1 MKFNKIIAAI
11 ALPLMALFTSCE
23 QDLEVAS
30 KVSTDKSVYAVE
42 ANGGEVTVKLLAPQ
56 DWTATV
62 SPASSLDEVEGITVE
77 PASGSGSSQIV
88 EVIVKVPENKGY
100 NRKANVSF
108 VGETISG
115 AITIAQVGEKGE
127 RLLECSIAEFLKKPV
142 DASVYYVLTGVVANS
157 VNPDTYSNFDLV
169 DPKTGDKV
177 LIYGLA
183 KKEDVS
189 NQKIGLLKEL
199 GIEEGDQI
207 TIASTRGAY
216 NGTPQGMKS
225 YYISHKKSE
234 APMIKLGMSEVTA
247 AKGSDFD
254 LAVSSNMVTWTL
266 SSDVSWL
273 TFDPATGDKS
283 TTVKVSVAEDGEGT
297 EGVITLA
304 AEGLESVSCKV
315 TRTDIKDVTIAEFL
329 EAPVGDKPYR
339 IVAKI
344 ESIVNDQFGNLYAED
359 ATGRVYVYGL
369 TATKQAKND
378 KSFPTLGLRAGDIIT
393 IVGTRGQYADAKVED
408 QKEQVSGAYLEA
420 SCKSTDVTIT
430 EFLAKEVASKYLES
444 PYYRL
449 TGVIKEIVKEE
460 YGNFYFKEESSET
473 FVYVYGL
480 TKAPV
485 AKNDKSFASLGLKV
499 GDKVTLVGQRGQYP
513 TAKVEEQKEQVSNA
527 YFISSAA
534 GGDVPAPEK
543 NLTVENAAVE
553 VEATATSATFTVKS
567 NVDWKVTKAEGDWI
581 TKFTESGSND
591 GTITVEFAANEGAL
605 RTAKFEVAGADKK
618 VEIALTQK
626 AAGEAPA
633 VECKNLAELNAA
645 ILAAGEEGLDFVLN
659 LSKPVVLTR
668 ICTDN
673 KTSYFQDETAGVMF
687 YGYVL
692 EGAFLG
698 LTIEGVVKGTGVVY
712 NGLPEVVAFYDISG
726 AKVGATATIPCTE
739 LTIAQLNADF
749 NKYLNMQVKLTG
761 VEVSEA
767 FSNSDK
773 NGKVKQ
779 GADELAIY
787 VKTTDA
793 FEAAQGS
800 KADLVVFP
808 AVFNANKQAYVWA
821 ADDYKPSV
829 VGGQITLASKF
840 TVNVGETVSLGATTN
855 STATIKYASADE
867 TIATVSADGVVTGV
881 KEGEVEITASI
892 DAVEGF
898 TAAEAKT
905 TIVVKPAGT
914 EAPVLTYTLQATT
927 STHTSYAQSG
937 EVEVNGLTWM
947 VNGNTTLKSN
957 EKPIWRLGGK
967 NIENTDRFIY
977 GKSPISGKVSK
988 IEITHV
994 GAGKKVTVN
1003 SVTVFVYDTA
1013 KDAADATNEVS
1024 SVTGTFV
1031 ANGVTT
1037 FEAPEGQDWTGKYYR
1052 IVYNLSVSGSKNQG
1066 VDFLKAD
1073 FWK

>member
-23 QDLEVAS
+23 QELEVAS
-30 KVSTDKSVYAVE
+30 KVSTDKSVYEVE
-42 ANGGEVTVKLLAPQ
+42 ANGGDVTVKLLAPQ

-77 PASGSGSSQIV
+77 PASGNGSSQIV
-88 EVIVKVPENKGY
+88 EVTVKVPENKGY

-157 VNPDTYSNFDLV
+157 VNPDTYSNFDLT

-266 SSDVSWL
+266 SSNVSWL

-460 YGNFYFKEESSET
+460 YGNFYFKEEASET

-527 YFISSAA
+527 YFISSEA

-618 VEIALTQK
+618 VEITLTQK
-626 AAGEAPA
+626 AVEETPA

-645 ILAAGEEGLDFVLN
+645 ILAAGEKGLDFVLN
-659 LSKPVVLTR
+659 LSKPAVLTR

-712 NGLPEVVAFYDISG
+712 NGLPEVTSFYDITG
-726 AKVGATATIPCTE
+726 ARIGATATIPCTE

-761 VEVSEA
+761 VEVSDA

-787 VKTTDA
+787 VKTTEA
-793 FEAAQGS
+793 FTAAQGS

-821 ADDYKPSV
+821 ANDYKPSV

-855 STATIKYASADE
+855 STATIKYSSADE

-905 TIVVKPAGT
+905 TIVVKPAGSS
-914 EAPVLTYTLQATT
+914 ESKVYTLTFPDDNSANNEVGAYNETWEAQKDGFAWTISAFNNNKWGWKYIRCGSKKFESTPSIATKT
-927 STHTSYAQSG
+927 VMPEAISTIAITFDDTKNFSTDNIKAAYVLVSTNADYSEAAKYPVTIAKG
-937 EVEVNGLTWM
+937 EVEVKITTPAKGCYYKLVIEMGKCNNNG
-947 VNGNTTLKSN
+947 
-957 EKPIWRLGGK
+957 EIQ
-967 NIENTDRFIY
+967 
-977 GKSPISGKVSK
+977 ISKL
-988 IEITHV
+988 
-994 GAGKKVTVN
+994 
-1003 SVTVFVYDTA
+1003 VYS
-1013 KDAADATNEVS
+1013 E
-1024 SVTGTFV
+1024 
-1031 ANGVTT
+1031 
-1037 FEAPEGQDWTGKYYR
+1037 
-1052 IVYNLSVSGSKNQG
+1052 
-1066 VDFLKAD
+1066 
-1073 FWK
+1073 

>member
-23 QDLEVAS
+23 QELEVAS

-42 ANGGEVTVKLLAPQ
+42 ANGGDVTVKLLAPQ

-115 AITIAQVGEKGE
+115 AITISQVGEKGE

-189 NQKIGLLKEL
+189 NQRIGLLKEL

-225 YYISHKKSE
+225 YYIHHKKSE

-266 SSDVSWL
+266 SSDVSWI

-315 TRTDIKDVTIAEFL
+315 TRTTDIKDVTIAEFL

-369 TATKQAKND
+369 TAAKQAKND

-430 EFLAKEVASKYLES
+430 EFLTKEVASKYLES

-460 YGNFYFKEESSET
+460 YGNFYFKEEASET

-499 GDKVTLVGQRGQYP
+499 GDKVTLVGQRGQFP
-513 TAKVEEQKEQVSNA
+513 NAKVEEQKEQVSNA

-567 NVDWKVTKAEGDWI
+567 NVEWTVTKAEGDWI

-618 VEIALTQK
+618 VEITLTQK
-626 AAGEAPA
+626 AVAEAPA

-692 EGAFLG
+692 EDAFLG

-712 NGLPEVVAFYDISG
+712 NGLPEVVAFYDVSG
-726 AKVGATATIPCTE
+726 ARYGATATIPCTE

-761 VEVSEA
+761 IEVSEA

-787 VKTTDA
+787 VKTTEA
-793 FEAAQGS
+793 FTAAQGS

-821 ADDYKPSV
+821 ANDYKPSV

-855 STATIKYASADE
+855 STATIKYLSADE

-892 DAVEGF
+892 DAVDGF

-905 TIVVKPAGT
+905 TIVVKPAGSS
-914 EAPVLTYTLQATT
+914 ESKVYTLTFPDDNSANNKVGSYTDTWEAQKDGFAWTITAFNNNKWGWKYIKCGSKKFESTPSIATKT
-927 STHTSYAQSG
+927 VMPEAISTIAITFDDTKNFSTDNIKAAYVLVSTNADYSEAAKYPVTIAKG
-937 EVEVNGLTWM
+937 EVEVKITTPAKGCYYKLVIEMGKCANNG
-947 VNGNTTLKSN
+947 
-957 EKPIWRLGGK
+957 EIQ
-967 NIENTDRFIY
+967 
-977 GKSPISGKVSK
+977 ISKL
-988 IEITHV
+988 
-994 GAGKKVTVN
+994 
-1003 SVTVFVYDTA
+1003 VYS
-1013 KDAADATNEVS
+1013 E
-1024 SVTGTFV
+1024 
-1031 ANGVTT
+1031 
-1037 FEAPEGQDWTGKYYR
+1037 
-1052 IVYNLSVSGSKNQG
+1052 
-1066 VDFLKAD
+1066 
-1073 FWK
+1073 

>member
-77 PASGSGSSQIV
+77 PASGNGSSQIV
-88 EVIVKVPENKGY
+88 EVTVKVPENKGY

-266 SSDVSWL
+266 SSNVSWL
-273 TFDPATGDKS
+273 TFVPATGDKS

-304 AEGLESVSCKV
+304 AEGLESVNCKV

-460 YGNFYFKEESSET
+460 YGNFYFKEEASET

-499 GDKVTLVGQRGQYP
+499 GDKVTLVGQRGQFP
-513 TAKVEEQKEQVSNA
+513 NAKVEEQKEQVSNA

-567 NVDWKVTKAEGDWI
+567 NVQWTVTKAEGDWI

-618 VEIALTQK
+618 VEITLTQK

-659 LSKPVVLTR
+659 LSKPAVLTR
-668 ICTDN
+668 ICADN

-687 YGYVL
+687 YGYVM

-726 AKVGATATIPCTE
+726 ARVGATATIPCTE

-779 GADELAIY
+779 GAEELAIY
-787 VKTTDA
+787 VKTTEA
-793 FEAAQGS
+793 FEAVQGS

-905 TIVVKPAGT
+905 TIVVKPAGSS
-914 EAPVLTYTLQATT
+914 ESKVYTLTFPDDNSENNKVGSYTDTWEAQKDGFAWTITAFNNNKWGWKYIRCGSKKGESTPSIATKT
-927 STHTSYAQSG
+927 VMPEAISTITITVDDTRNFSTANIKEAYVLVSPNADYSEAAKYPVTIAKG
-937 EVEVNGLTWM
+937 EVEVKITTPAKGCYYKLVIEMGKCNNNG
-947 VNGNTTLKSN
+947 
-957 EKPIWRLGGK
+957 EIQ
-967 NIENTDRFIY
+967 
-977 GKSPISGKVSK
+977 ISKL
-988 IEITHV
+988 
-994 GAGKKVTVN
+994 
-1003 SVTVFVYDTA
+1003 VYS
-1013 KDAADATNEVS
+1013 E
-1024 SVTGTFV
+1024 
-1031 ANGVTT
+1031 
-1037 FEAPEGQDWTGKYYR
+1037 
-1052 IVYNLSVSGSKNQG
+1052 
-1066 VDFLKAD
+1066 
-1073 FWK
+1073 

>member
-23 QDLEVAS
+23 QELEVAS

-42 ANGGEVTVKLLAPQ
+42 ANGGDVTVKLLAPQ

-88 EVIVKVPENKGY
+88 EVTVKVPENKGY

-115 AITIAQVGEKGE
+115 AITISQVGEKGE

-266 SSDVSWL
+266 SSNVSWL

-283 TTVKVSVAEDGEGT
+283 TTVKVNVAEDGEGT

-329 EAPVGDKPYR
+329 EAPVEDKPYR

-534 GGDVPAPEK
+534 GGDVPSPEK

-618 VEIALTQK
+618 VEITLTQK
-626 AAGEAPA
+626 VAAEAPV
-633 VECKNLAELNAA
+633 VEYKSLAELNAA
-645 ILAAGEEGLDFVLN
+645 ILAAGEEGLDFTLN
-659 LSKPVVLTR
+659 LSKPAVLTR
-668 ICTDN
+668 ICADN

-698 LTIEGVVKGTGVVY
+698 LTVEGVIKGTGVVY
-712 NGLPEVVAFYDISG
+712 NGLPEVTSFYDVTG
-726 AKVGATATIPCTE
+726 ARFGATATIPCTE

-787 VKTTDA
+787 VKTTEA

-905 TIVVKPAGT
+905 TIVVKPAGSS
-914 EAPVLTYTLQATT
+914 ESKVYTLTFPDDNSANNAAGGYNLEWEAQKDGFAWTISAFNNNKWGNEWKYIRGGSKKFESAPSIATKT
-927 STHTSYAQSG
+927 VMPEAISTIAITFDDCKYYNTDNIKAAYVLVSTNADYSEAAKYPVTIAKG
-937 EVEVNGLTWM
+937 EVEVKITTPAKGCYYKLVIEMGKCNNNG
-947 VNGNTTLKSN
+947 
-957 EKPIWRLGGK
+957 EIQ
-967 NIENTDRFIY
+967 
-977 GKSPISGKVSK
+977 ISKL
-988 IEITHV
+988 
-994 GAGKKVTVN
+994 
-1003 SVTVFVYDTA
+1003 VYS
-1013 KDAADATNEVS
+1013 E
-1024 SVTGTFV
+1024 
-1031 ANGVTT
+1031 
-1037 FEAPEGQDWTGKYYR
+1037 
-1052 IVYNLSVSGSKNQG
+1052 
-1066 VDFLKAD
+1066 
-1073 FWK
+1073 

>member
-88 EVIVKVPENKGY
+88 EVTVKVPENKGY

-115 AITIAQVGEKGE
+115 AITISQVGEKGE

-199 GIEEGDQI
+199 GIEEGDEI

-273 TFDPATGDKS
+273 TFAPATGDKS

-460 YGNFYFKEESSET
+460 YGNFYFKEEASET

-499 GDKVTLVGQRGQYP
+499 GDKVTLVGQRGQFP
-513 TAKVEEQKEQVSNA
+513 NAKVEEQKEQVSNA

-567 NVDWKVTKAEGDWI
+567 NVEWTVTKAEGDWI

-618 VEIALTQK
+618 VEITLTQK
-626 AAGEAPA
+626 AVAEAPA

-692 EGAFLG
+692 EDAFLG

-712 NGLPEVVAFYDISG
+712 NGLPEVVAFYDVSG
-726 AKVGATATIPCTE
+726 ARYGATATIPCTE

-761 VEVSEA
+761 IEVSEA

-787 VKTTDA
+787 VKTTEA
-793 FEAAQGS
+793 FTAAQGS

-821 ADDYKPSV
+821 ANDYKPSV

-855 STATIKYASADE
+855 STATIKYLSADE

-892 DAVEGF
+892 DAVDGF

-914 EAPVLTYTLQATT
+914 EAPALTYTLQATT
-927 STHTSYAQSG
+927 STHTAYAQSG

-957 EKPIWRLGGK
+957 EKPIWRIGGK

-994 GAGKKVTVN
+994 GAGSNVTVN

-1024 SVTGTFV
+1024 SVAGSFV

-1037 FEAPEGQDWTGKYYR
+1037 FDAPEGQDWTGKYYR
-1052 IVYNLSVSGSKNQG
+1052 IVYNLSVSGKKNQG

>member
-460 YGNFYFKEESSET
+460 YGNFYFKEEASET

-499 GDKVTLVGQRGQYP
+499 GDKVTLVGQRGQFP
-513 TAKVEEQKEQVSNA
+513 NAKVEEQKEQVSNA

-618 VEIALTQK
+618 VEITLTQK

-787 VKTTDA
+787 VKTTEA

-855 STATIKYASADE
+855 STATIKYSSADE
-867 TIATVSADGVVTGV
+867 TIATVSAEGVVTGV
-881 KEGEVEITASI
+881 KEGQVEITASI

-905 TIVVKPAGT
+905 TIVVKPAGSS
-914 EAPVLTYTLQATT
+914 ESKVYTLTFPDDNSANNAAGGYNLEWEAQKDGFAWTISAFNNNKWGNEWKYIRGGSKKFESTPSIATKTVMPEAISTITITVDDCKYYST
-927 STHTSYAQSG
+927 SNIKAAYVLVSTNADYSEAAKYPVTIAKG
-937 EVEVNGLTWM
+937 EVEVKITTPAKGCYYKFVIEMGKCNNNG
-947 VNGNTTLKSN
+947 
-957 EKPIWRLGGK
+957 EIQ
-967 NIENTDRFIY
+967 
-977 GKSPISGKVSK
+977 ISKL
-988 IEITHV
+988 
-994 GAGKKVTVN
+994 
-1003 SVTVFVYDTA
+1003 VYS
-1013 KDAADATNEVS
+1013 E
-1024 SVTGTFV
+1024 
-1031 ANGVTT
+1031 
-1037 FEAPEGQDWTGKYYR
+1037 
-1052 IVYNLSVSGSKNQG
+1052 
-1066 VDFLKAD
+1066 
-1073 FWK
+1073 

>member
-23 QDLEVAS
+23 QELEVAS

-42 ANGGEVTVKLLAPQ
+42 ANGGDVTVKLLAPQ

-115 AITIAQVGEKGE
+115 AITISQVGEKGE

-460 YGNFYFKEESSET
+460 YGNFYFKEEASET

-567 NVDWKVTKAEGDWI
+567 NVEWTVTKAEGDWI

-618 VEIALTQK
+618 VEITLTQK

-659 LSKPVVLTR
+659 LSKPAVLTR
-668 ICTDN
+668 ICADN

-687 YGYVL
+687 YGYVM

-726 AKVGATATIPCTE
+726 ARVGATATIPCTE

-779 GADELAIY
+779 GTDELALY

-793 FEAAQGS
+793 FEAVQGS

-855 STATIKYASADE
+855 STATIKYSSADE
-867 TIATVSADGVVTGV
+867 AIATVSADGVVTGI

-914 EAPVLTYTLQATT
+914 EAPALTYTLQATT
-927 STHTSYAQSG
+927 STHTAYAQSG

-957 EKPIWRLGGK
+957 EKPIWRIGGK
-967 NIENTDRFIY
+967 KIENTDRFIY

-994 GAGKKVTVN
+994 GAGKDVTVN
-1003 SVTVFVYDTA
+1003 SITVFVYDTA

-1024 SVTGTFV
+1024 SVAGSFV

>member
-88 EVIVKVPENKGY
+88 EVTVKVPENKGY

-266 SSDVSWL
+266 SSNVSWL

-460 YGNFYFKEESSET
+460 YGNFYFKEEASET

-618 VEIALTQK
+618 VEITLTQK

-659 LSKPVVLTR
+659 LSKPAVLTR

-687 YGYVL
+687 YGYVM

-726 AKVGATATIPCTE
+726 ARVGATATIPCTE

-787 VKTTDA
+787 VKTTEA

-840 TVNVGETVSLGATTN
+840 TVNVGETVKLGATTN

-905 TIVVKPAGT
+905 TIVVKPAGSS
-914 EAPVLTYTLQATT
+914 ESKVYTLTFPDDNSANNAAGGYNLEWEAQKDGFAWTISAFNNNKWGNEWKYIRGGSKKFESAPSIATKT
-927 STHTSYAQSG
+927 VMPEAISTIAITFDDCKYYNTDNIKAAYVLVSTNADYSEAAKYPVTIAKG
-937 EVEVNGLTWM
+937 EVEVKITTPAKGCYYKLVIEMGKCNNNG
-947 VNGNTTLKSN
+947 
-957 EKPIWRLGGK
+957 EIQ
-967 NIENTDRFIY
+967 
-977 GKSPISGKVSK
+977 ISKL
-988 IEITHV
+988 
-994 GAGKKVTVN
+994 
-1003 SVTVFVYDTA
+1003 VYS
-1013 KDAADATNEVS
+1013 E
-1024 SVTGTFV
+1024 
-1031 ANGVTT
+1031 
-1037 FEAPEGQDWTGKYYR
+1037 
-1052 IVYNLSVSGSKNQG
+1052 
-1066 VDFLKAD
+1066 
-1073 FWK
+1073 

>member
-77 PASGSGSSQIV
+77 PASGNGSSQIV
-88 EVIVKVPENKGY
+88 EVTVKVPENKGY

-266 SSDVSWL
+266 SSNVSWL
-273 TFDPATGDKS
+273 TFAPATGDKS

-304 AEGLESVSCKV
+304 AEGLESVNCKV

-460 YGNFYFKEESSET
+460 YGNFYFKEEASET

-567 NVDWKVTKAEGDWI
+567 NVEWTVTKAEGDWV

-618 VEIALTQK
+618 VEITLTQK

-633 VECKNLAELNAA
+633 VEYKNLAELNAA
-645 ILAAGEEGLDFVLN
+645 ILAAGEAGIDFTLN
-659 LSKPVVLTR
+659 LSKPAVLTR

-673 KTSYFQDETAGVMF
+673 KTYYFQDETAGVML

-698 LTIEGVVKGTGVVY
+698 QTVEGVFKGTGVVY
-712 NGLPEVVAFYDISG
+712 NGLPEVTSFYDFAD
-726 AKVGATATIPCTE
+726 AKFGATKTIPCTE

-749 NKYLNMQVKLTG
+749 NKYLNMQVKLTD
-761 VEVSEA
+761 VEVSDA

-779 GADELAIY
+779 GADELVIY
-787 VKTTDA
+787 VKTTEA
-793 FEAAQGS
+793 FEAVQGS

-808 AVFNANKQAYVWA
+808 AVFNTNKQAYVWA

-840 TVNVGETVSLGATTN
+840 TVNVGETVKLGATAN
-855 STATIKYASADE
+855 STATIKYSSADE
-867 TIATVSADGVVTGV
+867 AIATVSADGVVTGV

-905 TIVVKPAGT
+905 TIVVKPAGSS
-914 EAPVLTYTLQATT
+914 ESKVYTLTFPDDNSAKNAVGAYNETWEAQKDGFAWTISAFNNNKWANEWKYIRCGSKKGESNPSIATKT
-927 STHTSYAQSG
+927 VMPEAISTITITVDGTKNYSTDNIKAAYVLVSTNADYSEAAKYPVTIAKG
-937 EVEVNGLTWM
+937 EVEVKITTPAKGCYYKLVIEMGKCKNNG
-947 VNGNTTLKSN
+947 
-957 EKPIWRLGGK
+957 EIQ
-967 NIENTDRFIY
+967 
-977 GKSPISGKVSK
+977 ISKL
-988 IEITHV
+988 
-994 GAGKKVTVN
+994 
-1003 SVTVFVYDTA
+1003 VYS
-1013 KDAADATNEVS
+1013 E
-1024 SVTGTFV
+1024 
-1031 ANGVTT
+1031 
-1037 FEAPEGQDWTGKYYR
+1037 
-1052 IVYNLSVSGSKNQG
+1052 
-1066 VDFLKAD
+1066 
-1073 FWK
+1073 

>member
-23 QDLEVAS
+23 QELEVAS

-42 ANGGEVTVKLLAPQ
+42 ANGGDVTVKLLAPQ

-115 AITIAQVGEKGE
+115 AITISQVGEKGE

-189 NQKIGLLKEL
+189 NQRIGLLKEL

-430 EFLAKEVASKYLES
+430 EFLTKEVASKYLES

-460 YGNFYFKEESSET
+460 YGNFYFKEEASET

-499 GDKVTLVGQRGQYP
+499 GDKVTLVGQRGQFP
-513 TAKVEEQKEQVSNA
+513 NAKVEEQKEQVSNA

-543 NLTVENAAVE
+543 NLTVENASVE
-553 VEATATSATFTVKS
+553 VEATATTATFTVKS

-618 VEIALTQK
+618 VEITLTQK

-659 LSKPVVLTR
+659 LSKPAVLTR
-668 ICTDN
+668 ICADN

-692 EGAFLG
+692 EDAFLG
-698 LTIEGVVKGTGVVY
+698 FTIEGVVKGTGVVY

-787 VKTTDA
+787 VKTTEA
-793 FEAAQGS
+793 FTAAQGS

-855 STATIKYASADE
+855 STATIKYSSADE

-892 DAVEGF
+892 DAIEGF

-914 EAPVLTYTLQATT
+914 EAPALTYTLQATT
-927 STHTSYAQSG
+927 STHTAYAQSG

-994 GAGKKVTVN
+994 GAGSKVTVN

-1024 SVTGTFV
+1024 SATGSFV

-1052 IVYNLSVSGSKNQG
+1052 IVYNLSVSGSRNQG

>member
-62 SPASSLDEVEGITVE
+62 SPASSLDEVEGIIVE

-88 EVIVKVPENKGY
+88 EVTVKVPENKGY

-108 VGETISG
+108 IGETISG
-115 AITIAQVGEKGE
+115 AITISQVGEKGE
-127 RLLECSIAEFLKKPV
+127 RLLECSIAEFLEKPV

-199 GIEEGDQI
+199 GIEEGDEI

-216 NGTPQGMKS
+216 NEKPQGMKS

-234 APMIKLGMSEVTA
+234 APMIKLGMTEVTA

-254 LAVSSNMVTWTL
+254 LAVSSNLVTWTL
-266 SSDVSWL
+266 SSNVSWL

-283 TTVKVSVAEDGEGT
+283 TTVKVSVAEDGEDT

-304 AEGLESVSCKV
+304 AEGLESVSCTV

-344 ESIVNDQFGNLYAED
+344 ESIVNDQYGNLYAED
-359 ATGRVYVYGL
+359 ATGRVYVFGL
-369 TATKQAKND
+369 TATKQFKND

-449 TGVIKEIVKEE
+449 TGVIKEVVNADF
-460 YGNFYFKEESSET
+460 GNFYFKEEASET

-567 NVDWKVTKAEGDWI
+567 NVEWTVAKTEGDWI

-618 VEIALTQK
+618 VELTLTQK
-626 AAGEAPA
+626 AAAEAPV
-633 VECKNLAELNAA
+633 VEYKSLAELNAA
-645 ILAAGEEGLDFVLN
+645 ILAAGEEGLDFTLN
-659 LSKPVVLTR
+659 LSKPAVLTR
-668 ICTDN
+668 ICADN

-698 LTIEGVVKGTGVVY
+698 LTVEGVIKGTGVVY
-712 NGLPEVVAFYDISG
+712 NGLPGVTSFYDISG

-787 VKTTDA
+787 VKATDA
-793 FEAAQGS
+793 FEAVQGS

-829 VGGQITLASKF
+829 VGGQITLVSKF
-840 TVNVGETVSLGATTN
+840 TVNVGETVSLGATAN
-855 STATIKYASADE
+855 STATIKYSSADE
-867 TIATVSADGVVTGV
+867 AIATVSADGVVTGV

-914 EAPVLTYTLQATT
+914 EAPALTYTLQATT
-927 STHTSYAQSG
+927 STHNAYAQSG

-957 EKPIWRLGGK
+957 EKPIWRIGGK

-977 GKSPISGKVSK
+977 GKSPITGKVSK

-994 GAGKKVTVN
+994 GAGKNVTVN
-1003 SVTVFVYDTA
+1003 SITVFVYDTA

-1024 SVTGTFV
+1024 SATGSFV

>member
-23 QDLEVAS
+23 QELEVAS
-30 KVSTDKSVYAVE
+30 KVSTDKSVYEVE
-42 ANGGEVTVKLLAPQ
+42 ANGGDVTVKLLAPQ
-56 DWTATV
+56 DWTATI

-88 EVIVKVPENKGY
+88 EVTIKVPENKGY

-115 AITIAQVGEKGE
+115 AVTIAQVGEKGE
-127 RLLECSIAEFLKKPV
+127 RLLECSIAEFLEKPV

-157 VNPDTYSNFDLV
+157 VNPDTYSNFDLT
-169 DPKTGDKV
+169 DPETGDKV

-460 YGNFYFKEESSET
+460 YGNFYFKEEASET

-499 GDKVTLVGQRGQYP
+499 GDKVTLVGQRGQFP
-513 TAKVEEQKEQVSNA
+513 NAKVEEQKEQVSNA

-567 NVDWKVTKAEGDWI
+567 NVEWTVTKAEGDWI

-618 VEIALTQK
+618 VEITLTQK

-659 LSKPVVLTR
+659 LSKPAVLTR
-668 ICTDN
+668 ICADN

-687 YGYVL
+687 YGYVM

-726 AKVGATATIPCTE
+726 ARVGATATIPCTE

-779 GADELAIY
+779 GAEELAIY
-787 VKTTDA
+787 VKTTEP
-793 FEAAQGS
+793 FEAVQGS

-821 ADDYKPSV
+821 ADDYKPTV

-905 TIVVKPAGT
+905 TIVVKPAGSS
-914 EAPVLTYTLQATT
+914 ESKVYTLTFPDDNSENNKVGSYTDTWEAQKDGFAWTITAFNNNKWGWKYIRCGSKNGESTPSIATKT
-927 STHTSYAQSG
+927 VMPEAISTITITVDDTRNFSTANIKEAYVLVSPNADYSEAAKYPVTIAKG
-937 EVEVNGLTWM
+937 EVEVKITTPAKGCYYKLVIEMGKCNNNG
-947 VNGNTTLKSN
+947 
-957 EKPIWRLGGK
+957 EIQ
-967 NIENTDRFIY
+967 
-977 GKSPISGKVSK
+977 ISKL
-988 IEITHV
+988 
-994 GAGKKVTVN
+994 
-1003 SVTVFVYDTA
+1003 VYS
-1013 KDAADATNEVS
+1013 E
-1024 SVTGTFV
+1024 
-1031 ANGVTT
+1031 
-1037 FEAPEGQDWTGKYYR
+1037 
-1052 IVYNLSVSGSKNQG
+1052 
-1066 VDFLKAD
+1066 
-1073 FWK
+1073 

>member
-23 QDLEVAS
+23 QELEVAS

-42 ANGGEVTVKLLAPQ
+42 ANGGDVTVKLLAPQ

-115 AITIAQVGEKGE
+115 AITISQVGEKGE

-273 TFDPATGDKS
+273 TFTPATGDKS

-378 KSFPTLGLRAGDIIT
+378 KSFPTLGLREGDIIT

-499 GDKVTLVGQRGQYP
+499 GDKVTLVGQRGQFP
-513 TAKVEEQKEQVSNA
+513 NAKVEEQKEQVSNA

-567 NVDWKVTKAEGDWI
+567 NVEWTVTKAEGDWI

-618 VEIALTQK
+618 VEITLTQK

-659 LSKPVVLTR
+659 LSKPAVLTR
-668 ICTDN
+668 ICADN

-687 YGYVL
+687 YGYVM

-726 AKVGATATIPCTE
+726 ARVGATATIPCTE

-787 VKTTDA
+787 VKTTEA

-914 EAPVLTYTLQATT
+914 EAPALTYTLQATT
-927 STHTSYAQSG
+927 STHNAYAQSG

-957 EKPIWRLGGK
+957 EKPIWRIGGK

-994 GAGKKVTVN
+994 GAGKNVTVN
-1003 SVTVFVYDTA
+1003 SITVFVYDTA

-1024 SVTGTFV
+1024 SATGSFV

-1052 IVYNLSVSGSKNQG
+1052 IVYNLSVSGSRNQG

>member
-23 QDLEVAS
+23 QELEVAS

-42 ANGGEVTVKLLAPQ
+42 ANGGDVTVKLLAPQ

-88 EVIVKVPENKGY
+88 EVTVKVPENKGY

-127 RLLECSIAEFLKKPV
+127 RLLECSIAEFLEKPV

-199 GIEEGDQI
+199 GIEEGDEI

-266 SSDVSWL
+266 SSNVSWL

-393 IVGTRGQYADAKVED
+393 IVGTRGQYTDAKVED

-460 YGNFYFKEESSET
+460 YGNFYFKEEASET

-499 GDKVTLVGQRGQYP
+499 GDKVTLVGQRGQFP
-513 TAKVEEQKEQVSNA
+513 NAKVEEQKEQVSNA

-567 NVDWKVTKAEGDWI
+567 NVEWTVTKAEGDWI

-618 VEIALTQK
+618 VEITLTQK

-659 LSKPVVLTR
+659 LSKPAVLTR
-668 ICTDN
+668 ICADN

-687 YGYVL
+687 YGYVM

-726 AKVGATATIPCTE
+726 ARVGATATIPCTE

-761 VEVSEA
+761 VEVSDA

-787 VKTTDA
+787 VKTTEA

-855 STATIKYASADE
+855 STATIKYSSADE

-905 TIVVKPAGT
+905 TIVVKPAGSS
-914 EAPVLTYTLQATT
+914 ESKVYTLTFPDDNSANNAAGGYNLEWEAQKDGFAWTISAFNNNKWSNEWKYIRGGSKKFESAPSIATKT
-927 STHTSYAQSG
+927 VMPEAISTIAITFDDCKYYNTDNIKAAYVLVSTNADYSEAAKYPVTIAKG
-937 EVEVNGLTWM
+937 EVEVKITTPAKGCYYKLVIEMGKCNNNG
-947 VNGNTTLKSN
+947 
-957 EKPIWRLGGK
+957 EIQ
-967 NIENTDRFIY
+967 
-977 GKSPISGKVSK
+977 ISKL
-988 IEITHV
+988 
-994 GAGKKVTVN
+994 
-1003 SVTVFVYDTA
+1003 VYS
-1013 KDAADATNEVS
+1013 E
-1024 SVTGTFV
+1024 
-1031 ANGVTT
+1031 
-1037 FEAPEGQDWTGKYYR
+1037 
-1052 IVYNLSVSGSKNQG
+1052 
-1066 VDFLKAD
+1066 
-1073 FWK
+1073 

>member
-30 KVSTDKSVYAVE
+30 KVSTDKSVYEVE

-115 AITIAQVGEKGE
+115 AITISQVGEKGE
-127 RLLECSIAEFLKKPV
+127 RLLECSIAEFLEKPV

-157 VNPDTYSNFDLV
+157 VNPDTYSNFDLT

-199 GIEEGDQI
+199 GIEEGDEI

-234 APMIKLGMSEVTA
+234 APMIKLGMTEVTA

-254 LAVSSNMVTWTL
+254 LAVSSNLVTWTL
-266 SSDVSWL
+266 SSNVSWL

-304 AEGLESVSCKV
+304 AEGLESVSCTV

-344 ESIVNDQFGNLYAED
+344 ESIVNDQYGNLYAED

-378 KSFPTLGLRAGDIIT
+378 KSFPTLRLRAGDIIT
-393 IVGTRGQYADAKVED
+393 IVGTRGQYAGAKVED

-420 SCKSTDVTIT
+420 SCKSIDVTIA

-460 YGNFYFKEESSET
+460 YGNFYFKEEASET

-513 TAKVEEQKEQVSNA
+513 NAKVEEQKEQVSNA
-527 YFISSAA
+527 YFISSET
-534 GGDVPAPEK
+534 GGDTPAPEK

-567 NVDWKVTKAEGDWI
+567 NVEWTVTKAEGDWV

-618 VEIALTQK
+618 VEITLTQK

-633 VECKNLAELNAA
+633 VEYKSLAELNAA
-645 ILAAGEEGLDFVLN
+645 ILAAGTEGIDFTLN
-659 LSKPVVLTR
+659 LSKPAVLTR
-668 ICTDN
+668 ICADN

-698 LTIEGVVKGTGVVY
+698 LTVEGVIKGTGVVY
-712 NGLPEVVAFYDISG
+712 NGLPEVTSFYDVTG
-726 AKVGATATIPCTE
+726 AKLGATKTIPCTE

-787 VKTTDA
+787 VKTTEA

-821 ADDYKPSV
+821 ADDYKPTV
-829 VGGQITLASKF
+829 VGGQITMVSKF
-840 TVNVGETVSLGATTN
+840 TVNVGETVKLGATTN
-855 STATIKYASADE
+855 STATIKYSSADE
-867 TIATVSADGVVTGV
+867 AIATVSADGVVTGV

-914 EAPVLTYTLQATT
+914 EAPALTYTLQATT
-927 STHTSYAQSG
+927 GTNNAYAQSG
-937 EVEVNGLTWM
+937 EIEVGGLTWV

-957 EKPIWRLGGK
+957 EKPIWRIGGK
-967 NIENTDRFIY
+967 KIENTDRFIY

-994 GAGKKVTVN
+994 GAGKDVTVN
-1003 SVTVFVYDTA
+1003 SITVFVYDTA
-1013 KDAADATNEVS
+1013 KDAANGENVVS
-1024 SVTGTFV
+1024 SATGKFV

-1052 IVYNLSVSGSKNQG
+1052 IVYNLSVPDSKNQG

>member
-23 QDLEVAS
+23 QELEVAS

-42 ANGGEVTVKLLAPQ
+42 ANGGDVTVKLLAPQ

-115 AITIAQVGEKGE
+115 AITISQVGEKGE

-189 NQKIGLLKEL
+189 NQRIGLLKEL

-266 SSDVSWL
+266 SSDVSWI

-369 TATKQAKND
+369 TAAKQAKND

-430 EFLAKEVASKYLES
+430 EFLTKEVASKYLES

-460 YGNFYFKEESSET
+460 YGNFYFKEEASET

-499 GDKVTLVGQRGQYP
+499 GDKVTLVGQRGQFP
-513 TAKVEEQKEQVSNA
+513 NAKVEEQKEQVSNA

-567 NVDWKVTKAEGDWI
+567 NVEWTVTKAEGDWI

-618 VEIALTQK
+618 VEITLTQK

-659 LSKPVVLTR
+659 LSKPAVLTR

-692 EGAFLG
+692 EDAFLG
-698 LTIEGVVKGTGVVY
+698 FTVEGVIKGTGVVY
-712 NGLPEVVAFYDISG
+712 NGLPEVTSFYDITG
-726 AKVGATATIPCTE
+726 ARIGATATIPCTE

-761 VEVSEA
+761 VEVSDA

-779 GADELAIY
+779 GAEELAIY
-787 VKTTDA
+787 VKTTEA
-793 FEAAQGS
+793 FTAAQGS

-855 STATIKYASADE
+855 STATIKYSSADE

-905 TIVVKPAGT
+905 TIVVKPAGSS
-914 EAPVLTYTLQATT
+914 ESKVYTLTFPDDNSANNKVGSYTDTWEAQKDGFAWTITAFNNNKWGNDWTYIRGGSKKGESNPTIATKT
-927 STHTSYAQSG
+927 VMPEAISTITITVDGSKNFSTDNIKAAYVLVSSNADYSEAAKYPVTIAKG
-937 EVEVNGLTWM
+937 EVEVKITTPAKGCYYKLVIEMGKCNNNG
-947 VNGNTTLKSN
+947 
-957 EKPIWRLGGK
+957 EIQ
-967 NIENTDRFIY
+967 
-977 GKSPISGKVSK
+977 ISKL
-988 IEITHV
+988 
-994 GAGKKVTVN
+994 
-1003 SVTVFVYDTA
+1003 VYS
-1013 KDAADATNEVS
+1013 E
-1024 SVTGTFV
+1024 
-1031 ANGVTT
+1031 
-1037 FEAPEGQDWTGKYYR
+1037 
-1052 IVYNLSVSGSKNQG
+1052 
-1066 VDFLKAD
+1066 
-1073 FWK
+1073 

>member
-77 PASGSGSSQIV
+77 PASGNGSSQIV

-115 AITIAQVGEKGE
+115 AITISQVGEKGE

-199 GIEEGDQI
+199 GIEEGDEI

-216 NGTPQGMKS
+216 NETPQGMKS

-266 SSDVSWL
+266 SSNVSWL

-460 YGNFYFKEESSET
+460 YGNFYFKEEASET

-499 GDKVTLVGQRGQYP
+499 GDKVTLVGQRGQFP
-513 TAKVEEQKEQVSNA
+513 NAKVEEQKEQVSNA

-618 VEIALTQK
+618 VEITLTQK

-645 ILAAGEEGLDFVLN
+645 ILAAGEEGLDFTLN
-659 LSKPVVLTR
+659 LSKPAVLTR
-668 ICTDN
+668 ICADN

-698 LTIEGVVKGTGVVY
+698 LTVEGVIKGTGVVY
-712 NGLPEVVAFYDISG
+712 NGLPEVTSFYDVTG
-726 AKVGATATIPCTE
+726 ATVGATATIPCTE

-779 GADELAIY
+779 GAEELAIY
-787 VKTTDA
+787 VKTTEA
-793 FEAAQGS
+793 FEAVQGS

-808 AVFNANKQAYVWA
+808 AVFNTNKQAYVWA

-840 TVNVGETVSLGATTN
+840 TVNVGETVSLGATAN
-855 STATIKYASADE
+855 STATIKYSSADE

-905 TIVVKPAGT
+905 TIVVKPAGSS
-914 EAPVLTYTLQATT
+914 ESKVYTLTFPDDNSEKNIVGSYTETWEAQKDGFAWTISAFNNNKWGNEWKYIRCGSKKGESTPSIATKT
-927 STHTSYAQSG
+927 VMPEAISTITITVDDSQNYNTDNIKAAYVLVSTNADYSEAAKYPVTIAKG
-937 EVEVNGLTWM
+937 EVEVKITTPAKGCYYKLVIEMGKCKKNG
-947 VNGNTTLKSN
+947 
-957 EKPIWRLGGK
+957 EIQ
-967 NIENTDRFIY
+967 
-977 GKSPISGKVSK
+977 ISKL
-988 IEITHV
+988 
-994 GAGKKVTVN
+994 
-1003 SVTVFVYDTA
+1003 VYS
-1013 KDAADATNEVS
+1013 E
-1024 SVTGTFV
+1024 
-1031 ANGVTT
+1031 
-1037 FEAPEGQDWTGKYYR
+1037 
-1052 IVYNLSVSGSKNQG
+1052 
-1066 VDFLKAD
+1066 
-1073 FWK
+1073 

>member
-23 QDLEVAS
+23 QELEVAS
-30 KVSTDKSVYAVE
+30 KVSTDKSVYEVE
-42 ANGGEVTVKLLAPQ
+42 ANGGDVTVKLLAPQ

-77 PASGSGSSQIV
+77 PASGNGSSQIV
-88 EVIVKVPENKGY
+88 EVTVKVPENKGY

-115 AITIAQVGEKGE
+115 AITISQVGEKGE

-199 GIEEGDQI
+199 GIEEGDEI

-266 SSDVSWL
+266 SSNVSWL

-460 YGNFYFKEESSET
+460 YGNFYFKEEASET

-499 GDKVTLVGQRGQYP
+499 GDKVTLVGQRGQFP
-513 TAKVEEQKEQVSNA
+513 NAKVEEQKEQVSNA

-567 NVDWKVTKAEGDWI
+567 NVEWTVTKAEGDWI

-618 VEIALTQK
+618 VEITLTQK
-626 AAGEAPA
+626 AAGEAPV
-633 VECKNLAELNAA
+633 VEYKSLAELNAA
-645 ILAAGEEGLDFVLN
+645 ILAAGEEGLDFTLN
-659 LSKPVVLTR
+659 LSKPAVLTR

-692 EGAFLG
+692 EDAFLG
-698 LTIEGVVKGTGVVY
+698 FTVEGVIKGTGVVY
-712 NGLPEVVAFYDISG
+712 NGLPEVTSFYDITG
-726 AKVGATATIPCTE
+726 ARIGATATIPCTE

-787 VKTTDA
+787 VKTTEA
-793 FEAAQGS
+793 FTAVQGS

-855 STATIKYASADE
+855 STATIKYSSADE
-867 TIATVSADGVVTGV
+867 AIATVSADGVVTGV

-905 TIVVKPAGT
+905 TIVVKPAGSS
-914 EAPVLTYTLQATT
+914 ESKVYTLTFPDDNSANNAVGGYNLEWEAQKDGFAWTISAFNNNKWGNEWKYIRGGSKKFESTPSIATKT
-927 STHTSYAQSG
+927 VMPEAISTIAITFDDTKNFSTDNIKAAYVLVSSNADYSEAAKYPVTIAKG
-937 EVEVNGLTWM
+937 EVEVKITTPAKGCYYKLVIEMGKCNNNG
-947 VNGNTTLKSN
+947 
-957 EKPIWRLGGK
+957 EIQ
-967 NIENTDRFIY
+967 
-977 GKSPISGKVSK
+977 ISKL
-988 IEITHV
+988 
-994 GAGKKVTVN
+994 
-1003 SVTVFVYDTA
+1003 VYS
-1013 KDAADATNEVS
+1013 E
-1024 SVTGTFV
+1024 
-1031 ANGVTT
+1031 
-1037 FEAPEGQDWTGKYYR
+1037 
-1052 IVYNLSVSGSKNQG
+1052 
-1066 VDFLKAD
+1066 
-1073 FWK
+1073 

>member
-77 PASGSGSSQIV
+77 PASGNGSSQIV
-88 EVIVKVPENKGY
+88 EVTVKVPENKGY

-127 RLLECSIAEFLKKPV
+127 RLLECS
-142 DASVYYVLTGVVANS
+142 
-157 VNPDTYSNFDLV
+157 
-169 DPKTGDKV
+169 
-177 LIYGLA
+177 
-183 KKEDVS
+183 
-189 NQKIGLLKEL
+189 
-199 GIEEGDQI
+199 
-207 TIASTRGAY
+207 
-216 NGTPQGMKS
+216 
-225 YYISHKKSE
+225 
-234 APMIKLGMSEVTA
+234 
-247 AKGSDFD
+247 
-254 LAVSSNMVTWTL
+254 
-266 SSDVSWL
+266 
-273 TFDPATGDKS
+273 
-283 TTVKVSVAEDGEGT
+283 
-297 EGVITLA
+297 
-304 AEGLESVSCKV
+304 
-315 TRTDIKDVTIAEFL
+315 IAEFL

-460 YGNFYFKEESSET
+460 YGNFYFKEEASET

-499 GDKVTLVGQRGQYP
+499 GDKVTLVGQRGQFP
-513 TAKVEEQKEQVSNA
+513 NAKVEEQKEQVSNA

-567 NVDWKVTKAEGDWI
+567 NVEWTVTKAEGDWI

-618 VEIALTQK
+618 VEITLTQK

-659 LSKPVVLTR
+659 LSKPAVLTR
-668 ICTDN
+668 ICADN

-687 YGYVL
+687 YGYVM

-726 AKVGATATIPCTE
+726 ARVGATATIPCTE

-779 GADELAIY
+779 GAEELAIY
-787 VKTTDA
+787 VKTTEP
-793 FEAAQGS
+793 FEAVQGS

-821 ADDYKPSV
+821 ADDYKPTV

-905 TIVVKPAGT
+905 TIVVKPAGSS
-914 EAPVLTYTLQATT
+914 ESKVYTLTFPDDNSENNKVGSYTDTWEAQKDGFAWTITAFNNNKWGWKYIRCGSKKGESTPSIATKT
-927 STHTSYAQSG
+927 VMPEAISTITITVDDTRNFSTANIKEAYVLVSPNADYSEAAKYPVTIAKG
-937 EVEVNGLTWM
+937 EVEVKITTPAKGCYYKLVIEMGKCNNNG
-947 VNGNTTLKSN
+947 
-957 EKPIWRLGGK
+957 EIQ
-967 NIENTDRFIY
+967 
-977 GKSPISGKVSK
+977 ISKL
-988 IEITHV
+988 
-994 GAGKKVTVN
+994 
-1003 SVTVFVYDTA
+1003 VYS
-1013 KDAADATNEVS
+1013 E
-1024 SVTGTFV
+1024 
-1031 ANGVTT
+1031 
-1037 FEAPEGQDWTGKYYR
+1037 
-1052 IVYNLSVSGSKNQG
+1052 
-1066 VDFLKAD
+1066 
-1073 FWK
+1073 

>member
-23 QDLEVAS
+23 QELEVAS

-77 PASGSGSSQIV
+77 PASGNGSSQIV
-88 EVIVKVPENKGY
+88 EVTVKVPENKGY

-199 GIEEGDQI
+199 GIEEGDEI

-266 SSDVSWL
+266 SSNVSWL

-359 ATGRVYVYGL
+359 ATGRIYVYGL

-460 YGNFYFKEESSET
+460 YGNFYFKEEASET

-618 VEIALTQK
+618 VEITLTQK

-659 LSKPVVLTR
+659 LSKPAVLTR
-668 ICTDN
+668 ICADN

-687 YGYVL
+687 YGYVM

-726 AKVGATATIPCTE
+726 ARVGATATIPCTE

-779 GADELAIY
+779 GANELAIY
-787 VKTTDA
+787 VKTTEA

-855 STATIKYASADE
+855 STATIKYSSADE
-867 TIATVSADGVVTGV
+867 AIATVSADGVVTGI

-905 TIVVKPAGT
+905 TIVVKPAGSS
-914 EAPVLTYTLQATT
+914 ESKVYTLTFPDDNSANNAAGGYNLEWEAQKDGFAWTISAFNNNKWDNECKYIRGGSKKFESTPSIATKT
-927 STHTSYAQSG
+927 VMPEAISTIAITFDDCKYYNTDNIKAAYVLVSTNADYSEAAKYPVTIAKG
-937 EVEVNGLTWM
+937 EVEVKITTPAKGCYYKLVIEMGKCNNNG
-947 VNGNTTLKSN
+947 
-957 EKPIWRLGGK
+957 EIQ
-967 NIENTDRFIY
+967 
-977 GKSPISGKVSK
+977 ISKL
-988 IEITHV
+988 
-994 GAGKKVTVN
+994 
-1003 SVTVFVYDTA
+1003 VYS
-1013 KDAADATNEVS
+1013 E
-1024 SVTGTFV
+1024 
-1031 ANGVTT
+1031 
-1037 FEAPEGQDWTGKYYR
+1037 
-1052 IVYNLSVSGSKNQG
+1052 
-1066 VDFLKAD
+1066 
-1073 FWK
+1073 

>member
-23 QDLEVAS
+23 QELEVAS
-30 KVSTDKSVYAVE
+30 KVSTDKSVYEVE

-77 PASGSGSSQIV
+77 PASGNGSSQIV

-115 AITIAQVGEKGE
+115 AITISQVGEKGE
-127 RLLECSIAEFLKKPV
+127 RLLECSISEFLKKPV

-157 VNPDTYSNFDLV
+157 VNPDTYSNFDLT

-183 KKEDVS
+183 RKEDVS

-266 SSDVSWL
+266 SSSVSWL

-304 AEGLESVSCKV
+304 AEGLESVTCKV

-344 ESIVNDQFGNLYAED
+344 ESIVNDQYGNLYAED

-378 KSFPTLGLRAGDIIT
+378 KSFPTLGLRVGDIIT

-460 YGNFYFKEESSET
+460 YGNFYFKEEASET

-513 TAKVEEQKEQVSNA
+513 NAKVEEQKEQVSNA
-527 YFISSAA
+527 YFISSVA

-567 NVDWKVTKAEGDWI
+567 NVEWTVAKVEGDWI

-618 VEIALTQK
+618 VELTLTQK
-626 AAGEAPA
+626 AVEEAPA
-633 VECKNLAELNAA
+633 VEYKSLAELNAA
-645 ILAAGEEGLDFVLN
+645 ILAAGEAGIDFTLN
-659 LSKPVVLTR
+659 LSKPAVLTR

-692 EGAFLG
+692 EDAFLG

-712 NGLPEVVAFYDISG
+712 NGLPEVTSFYDVSG

-779 GADELAIY
+779 GADELALY
-787 VKTTDA
+787 VKTTEA
-793 FEAAQGS
+793 FEAVQGS

-821 ADDYKPSV
+821 AADYKPSV
-829 VGGQITLASKF
+829 VGGQITLVSKF
-840 TVNVGETVSLGATTN
+840 TVNVGETVKLGATTN
-855 STATIKYASADE
+855 STATIKYSSADE
-867 TIATVSADGVVTGV
+867 AIATVSADGVVTGV

-905 TIVVKPAGT
+905 TILVKPAGSS
-914 EAPVLTYTLQATT
+914 ESKVYTLTFPDDNSEKNKVGAYTETWEAQKDGFAWTITAFNNNNWNNAWTYIRGGSRKVESTPSIATKT
-927 STHTSYAQSG
+927 VMPEAISTIAITFDDTKNFSTDNIKAAYVLVSTNADYSEAAKYPVTIAKG
-937 EVEVNGLTWM
+937 EVEVKITTPAKGCYYKLVIEMGKCKNNG
-947 VNGNTTLKSN
+947 
-957 EKPIWRLGGK
+957 EIQ
-967 NIENTDRFIY
+967 
-977 GKSPISGKVSK
+977 ISKL
-988 IEITHV
+988 
-994 GAGKKVTVN
+994 
-1003 SVTVFVYDTA
+1003 VYS
-1013 KDAADATNEVS
+1013 E
-1024 SVTGTFV
+1024 
-1031 ANGVTT
+1031 
-1037 FEAPEGQDWTGKYYR
+1037 
-1052 IVYNLSVSGSKNQG
+1052 
-1066 VDFLKAD
+1066 
-1073 FWK
+1073 

>member
-23 QDLEVAS
+23 QELEVAS

-88 EVIVKVPENKGY
+88 EVTVKVPENKGY

-115 AITIAQVGEKGE
+115 AVTIAQVGEKGE

-157 VNPDTYSNFDLV
+157 VNPDTYSNFDLT

-189 NQKIGLLKEL
+189 TQKIGLLKEL
-199 GIEEGDQI
+199 GIEEGDEI

-266 SSDVSWL
+266 SSNVSWL

-283 TTVKVSVAEDGEGT
+283 TTVKVSVAEDGEDT

-449 TGVIKEIVKEE
+449 TGVIKEVVNAE

-499 GDKVTLVGQRGQYP
+499 GDKVTLVGQRGQFP
-513 TAKVEEQKEQVSNA
+513 NAKVEEQKEQVSNA

-567 NVDWKVTKAEGDWI
+567 NVEWTVTKAEGDWI

-591 GTITVEFAANEGAL
+591 GTITVEFAANEGAS
-605 RTAKFEVAGADKK
+605 RTAYFEVAGADKK
-618 VEIALTQK
+618 VEITLTQK

-645 ILAAGEEGLDFVLN
+645 ILAAGEERLDFVLN
-659 LSKPVVLTR
+659 LSKPAVLTR

-692 EGAFLG
+692 KDAFLG

-712 NGLPEVVAFYDISG
+712 NGLPEVVAFYDVSG
-726 AKVGATATIPCTE
+726 ARFGATATIPCTE

-779 GADELAIY
+779 GADELVIY
-787 VKTTDA
+787 VKTTEA

-855 STATIKYASADE
+855 STATIKYSSADE

-881 KEGEVEITASI
+881 KEGEVEITVSI

-905 TIVVKPAGT
+905 TIVVKPAGSS
-914 EAPVLTYTLQATT
+914 ESKVYTLTFPDDN
-927 STHTSYAQSG
+927 SENNKVGSYADTWEAQKDGFAWTITAFNNNKWGWKYIRCGSKKFESTPSIATKTVMPEAISTIAITFDDTKNFSTDNIKAAYVLVSTNADYSEAAKYPVTIAKG
-937 EVEVNGLTWM
+937 EVEVKITTPAKGCYYKFVIEMGKCTNNG
-947 VNGNTTLKSN
+947 
-957 EKPIWRLGGK
+957 EIQ
-967 NIENTDRFIY
+967 
-977 GKSPISGKVSK
+977 ISKL
-988 IEITHV
+988 
-994 GAGKKVTVN
+994 
-1003 SVTVFVYDTA
+1003 VYS
-1013 KDAADATNEVS
+1013 E
-1024 SVTGTFV
+1024 
-1031 ANGVTT
+1031 
-1037 FEAPEGQDWTGKYYR
+1037 
-1052 IVYNLSVSGSKNQG
+1052 
-1066 VDFLKAD
+1066 
-1073 FWK
+1073 

>member
-23 QDLEVAS
+23 QELEVAS

-88 EVIVKVPENKGY
+88 EVTVKVPENKGY

-108 VGETISG
+108 IGETISG
-115 AITIAQVGEKGE
+115 AVTIAQVGEKGE
-127 RLLECSIAEFLKKPV
+127 RLLECSIAEFLEKPV

-157 VNPDTYSNFDLV
+157 VNPDTYSNFDLT

-266 SSDVSWL
+266 SSDVSWI

-344 ESIVNDQFGNLYAED
+344 ESIVNDQYGNLYAED

-460 YGNFYFKEESSET
+460 YGNFYFKEEASET

-499 GDKVTLVGQRGQYP
+499 GDKVTLVGQRGQFP

-543 NLTVENAAVE
+543 NLTVENATVE

-618 VEIALTQK
+618 VEITLTQK
-626 AAGEAPA
+626 AAAEAPV
-633 VECKNLAELNAA
+633 VEYKSLAELNAA
-645 ILAAGEEGLDFVLN
+645 ILAAGEEGLDFTLN
-659 LSKPVVLTR
+659 LSKPAVLTR
-668 ICTDN
+668 ICADN

-698 LTIEGVVKGTGVVY
+698 LTVEGVIKGTGVVY
-712 NGLPEVVAFYDISG
+712 NGLPEVTSFYDVTG
-726 AKVGATATIPCTE
+726 ATVGATATIPCTE

-779 GADELAIY
+779 GAEELAIY
-787 VKTTDA
+787 VKTTEA
-793 FEAAQGS
+793 FEAVQGS

-808 AVFNANKQAYVWA
+808 AVFNTNKQAYVWA

-855 STATIKYASADE
+855 STATIKYSSADE

-914 EAPVLTYTLQATT
+914 EAPALTYTLQATA
-927 STHTSYAQSG
+927 STHTAYAQSG
-937 EVEVNGLTWM
+937 EVEVNGLIWM

-977 GKSPISGKVSK
+977 GKSQISGKVSK

-994 GAGKKVTVN
+994 GAGKNVTVN

>member
-23 QDLEVAS
+23 QELEVAS

-88 EVIVKVPENKGY
+88 EVTVKVPENKGY

-115 AITIAQVGEKGE
+115 AVTIAQVGEKGE

-266 SSDVSWL
+266 SSNVSWL

-283 TTVKVSVAEDGEGT
+283 TTVKVSVAEDGEDT

-344 ESIVNDQFGNLYAED
+344 ESIVNDQFGNIYAED

-567 NVDWKVTKAEGDWI
+567 NVEWTVIKAEGDWI

-618 VEIALTQK
+618 VEITLTQK
-626 AAGEAPA
+626 AAAEAPV
-633 VECKNLAELNAA
+633 VEYKSLAELNAA
-645 ILAAGEEGLDFVLN
+645 ILAAGEEGLDFTLN
-659 LSKPVVLTR
+659 LSKPAVLTR
-668 ICTDN
+668 ICADN

-698 LTIEGVVKGTGVVY
+698 LTVEGVIKGTGVVY
-712 NGLPEVVAFYDISG
+712 NGLPEVTSFYDVTG
-726 AKVGATATIPCTE
+726 ARIGATATIPCTE

-749 NKYLNMQVKLTG
+749 NKYLNMQVKLSG

-787 VKTTDA
+787 VKTTEA
-793 FEAAQGS
+793 FEAVQGS
-800 KADLVVFP
+800 KANLVVFP

-821 ADDYKPSV
+821 ADDYKPTV
-829 VGGQITLASKF
+829 VGGQITMVSKF

-855 STATIKYASADE
+855 STATIKYSSADE
-867 TIATVSADGVVTGV
+867 TIATVSADGVVSGV

-892 DAVEGF
+892 DAVDGF

-914 EAPVLTYTLQATT
+914 EAPALTYTLQATT
-927 STHTSYAQSG
+927 STHNAYAQSG

-957 EKPIWRLGGK
+957 EKPIWRIGGK

-977 GKSPISGKVSK
+977 GKSPITGKVSK

-994 GAGKKVTVN
+994 GAGKNVTVN
-1003 SVTVFVYDTA
+1003 SITVFVYDTA

-1024 SVTGTFV
+1024 SATGSFV

>member
-115 AITIAQVGEKGE
+115 AITISQVGEKGE

-273 TFDPATGDKS
+273 TFAPATGDKS

-460 YGNFYFKEESSET
+460 YGNFYFKEEASET

-499 GDKVTLVGQRGQYP
+499 GDKVTLVGQRGQFP
-513 TAKVEEQKEQVSNA
+513 NAKVEEQKEQVSNA

-618 VEIALTQK
+618 VEITLTQK

-633 VECKNLAELNAA
+633 VEYKSLAELNAA
-645 ILAAGEEGLDFVLN
+645 ILAAGEEGIDFTLN
-659 LSKPVVLTR
+659 LSKPAVLTR

-687 YGYVL
+687 FGYVL

-698 LTIEGVVKGTGVVY
+698 LTVEGVIKGTGVVY
-712 NGLPEVVAFYDISG
+712 NGLPEVTSFYDVTG
-726 AKVGATATIPCTE
+726 AKIGATKTIPCTE

-749 NKYLNMQVKLTG
+749 NKYLNMQVKLTD
-761 VEVSEA
+761 VEVSDA

-779 GADELAIY
+779 GTDELALY

-793 FEAAQGS
+793 FEAVQGS

-840 TVNVGETVSLGATTN
+840 TVNVGETVSLGATAN
-855 STATIKYASADE
+855 STATIKYSSADE

-914 EAPVLTYTLQATT
+914 EAPALTYTLQATT
-927 STHTSYAQSG
+927 STHTAYAQSG

-957 EKPIWRLGGK
+957 EKPIWRIGGK

-994 GAGKKVTVN
+994 GAGSNVTVN

-1024 SVTGTFV
+1024 SVAGSFV

-1037 FEAPEGQDWTGKYYR
+1037 FDAPEGQDWTGKYYR
-1052 IVYNLSVSGSKNQG
+1052 IVYNLSVSGKKNQG

>member
-77 PASGSGSSQIV
+77 PASGNGSSQIV

-115 AITIAQVGEKGE
+115 AITISQVGEKGE

-266 SSDVSWL
+266 SSNVSWL

-344 ESIVNDQFGNLYAED
+344 ESIVNEQYGNLYAED

-460 YGNFYFKEESSET
+460 YGNFYFKEEASET

-618 VEIALTQK
+618 VEITLTQK

-659 LSKPVVLTR
+659 LSKPAVLTR
-668 ICTDN
+668 ICADN

-687 YGYVL
+687 YGYVM

-726 AKVGATATIPCTE
+726 ARVGATATIPCTE

-779 GADELAIY
+779 GANELAIY
-787 VKTTDA
+787 VKTTEA

-855 STATIKYASADE
+855 STATIKYSSADE
-867 TIATVSADGVVTGV
+867 AIATVSADGVVTGI

-905 TIVVKPAGT
+905 TIVVKPAGSS
-914 EAPVLTYTLQATT
+914 ESKVYTLTFPDDNSANNAAGGYNLEWEAQKDGFAWTISAFNNNKWGNEWKYIRGGSKKFESTPSIATKT
-927 STHTSYAQSG
+927 VMPEAISTIAITFDDCKYYNTDNIKAAYVLVSTNADYSEAAKYPVTIAKG
-937 EVEVNGLTWM
+937 EVEVKITTPAKGCYYKLVIEMGKCNNNG
-947 VNGNTTLKSN
+947 
-957 EKPIWRLGGK
+957 EIQ
-967 NIENTDRFIY
+967 
-977 GKSPISGKVSK
+977 ISKL
-988 IEITHV
+988 
-994 GAGKKVTVN
+994 
-1003 SVTVFVYDTA
+1003 VYS
-1013 KDAADATNEVS
+1013 E
-1024 SVTGTFV
+1024 
-1031 ANGVTT
+1031 
-1037 FEAPEGQDWTGKYYR
+1037 
-1052 IVYNLSVSGSKNQG
+1052 
-1066 VDFLKAD
+1066 
-1073 FWK
+1073 

>member
-11 ALPLMALFTSCE
+11 ALPLMVLFTSCE

-199 GIEEGDQI
+199 GIEEGDEI

-460 YGNFYFKEESSET
+460 YGNFYFKEEASET

-499 GDKVTLVGQRGQYP
+499 GDKVTLVGQRGQFP
-513 TAKVEEQKEQVSNA
+513 NAKVEEQKEQVSNA
-527 YFISSAA
+527 YFISSEA

-567 NVDWKVTKAEGDWI
+567 NVEWTVAKTDGDWI

-618 VEIALTQK
+618 VEITLTQK

-659 LSKPVVLTR
+659 LSKPAVLTR

-687 YGYVL
+687 YGYVM

-698 LTIEGVVKGTGVVY
+698 LTIEGVVKGTGVVC

-726 AKVGATATIPCTE
+726 ATVGATATIPCTE

-779 GADELAIY
+779 GAEELAIY
-787 VKTTDA
+787 VKTTEA
-793 FEAAQGS
+793 FEAVQGS

-808 AVFNANKQAYVWA
+808 AVFNTNKQAYVWA

-840 TVNVGETVSLGATTN
+840 TVNVGETVKLGATTN
-855 STATIKYASADE
+855 STATIKYSSADE

-914 EAPVLTYTLQATT
+914 EAPALTYTLQATA
-927 STHTSYAQSG
+927 STHNAYAQSG

-957 EKPIWRLGGK
+957 EKPIWRIGGK
-967 NIENTDRFIY
+967 KIENTDRFIY

-994 GAGKKVTVN
+994 GAGKDVTVN
-1003 SVTVFVYDTA
+1003 SITVFVYDTA

-1024 SVTGTFV
+1024 SVTGSFV

-1052 IVYNLSVSGSKNQG
+1052 IVYNLSIPVSKNQG

>member
-42 ANGGEVTVKLLAPQ
+42 ANGGDVTVKLLAPQ

-88 EVIVKVPENKGY
+88 EVTVKVPENKGY

-108 VGETISG
+108 IGETISG
-115 AITIAQVGEKGE
+115 AVTIAQVGEKGE
-127 RLLECSIAEFLKKPV
+127 RLLECSIAEFLEKPV

-207 TIASTRGAY
+207 TIASTRGAFK
-216 NGTPQGMKS
+216 GTPQGMKS

-393 IVGTRGQYADAKVED
+393 IVGTRGQYA
-408 QKEQVSGAYLEA
+408 EQVSGAYLEA

-460 YGNFYFKEESSET
+460 YGNFYFKEEASET

-499 GDKVTLVGQRGQYP
+499 GDKVTLVGQRGQFP
-513 TAKVEEQKEQVSNA
+513 NAKVEEQKEQVSNA

-618 VEIALTQK
+618 VELTLTQK

-633 VECKNLAELNAA
+633 VEYKSLAELNAA
-645 ILAAGEEGLDFVLN
+645 ILAAGEEGIDFTLN
-659 LSKPVVLTR
+659 LSKPAVLTR

-687 YGYVL
+687 FGYVL

-698 LTIEGVVKGTGVVY
+698 LTVEGVIKGTGVVY
-712 NGLPEVVAFYDISG
+712 NGLPEVTSFYDVTG
-726 AKVGATATIPCTE
+726 AKIGATKTIPCTE

-761 VEVSEA
+761 VEVSDA

-779 GADELAIY
+779 GADELALY
-787 VKTTDA
+787 VKTTEA
-793 FEAAQGS
+793 FEAVQGS

-840 TVNVGETVSLGATTN
+840 TVNVGETVKLGATTN
-855 STATIKYASADE
+855 STATIKYSSADE

-905 TIVVKPAGT
+905 TIVVKPAGSS
-914 EAPVLTYTLQATT
+914 ESKVYTLTFPDDNSANNAVGAYNETWEAQKDEFAWTISAFNNNKWANEWKYIRGGSKKFESAPSIATKT
-927 STHTSYAQSG
+927 VMPEAISTITITVDGTKNYSTDNIKAAYVLVSTNADYSEAAKYPVTIAKG
-937 EVEVNGLTWM
+937 EVEVKITTPAKGCYYKLVIEMGKCKNNG
-947 VNGNTTLKSN
+947 
-957 EKPIWRLGGK
+957 EIQ
-967 NIENTDRFIY
+967 
-977 GKSPISGKVSK
+977 ISKL
-988 IEITHV
+988 
-994 GAGKKVTVN
+994 
-1003 SVTVFVYDTA
+1003 VYS
-1013 KDAADATNEVS
+1013 E
-1024 SVTGTFV
+1024 
-1031 ANGVTT
+1031 
-1037 FEAPEGQDWTGKYYR
+1037 
-1052 IVYNLSVSGSKNQG
+1052 
-1066 VDFLKAD
+1066 
-1073 FWK
+1073 

>member
-23 QDLEVAS
+23 QELEVAS
-30 KVSTDKSVYAVE
+30 KVSTDKSVYEVE
-42 ANGGEVTVKLLAPQ
+42 ANGGDVTVKLLAPQ

-88 EVIVKVPENKGY
+88 EVTVKVPENKGY

-115 AITIAQVGEKGE
+115 AVTIAQVGEKGE
-127 RLLECSIAEFLKKPV
+127 RLLECSIAEFLEKPV

-157 VNPDTYSNFDLV
+157 VNPDTYSNFDLT

-199 GIEEGDQI
+199 GIEEGDEI

-234 APMIKLGMSEVTA
+234 APMIKLGMTEVTA

-254 LAVSSNMVTWTL
+254 LAVSSNLVTWTL
-266 SSDVSWL
+266 SSNVSWL

-304 AEGLESVSCKV
+304 AEGLESVSCTV

-344 ESIVNDQFGNLYAED
+344 ESIVNDQYGNLYAED

-378 KSFPTLGLRAGDIIT
+378 MSFPTLRLRAGDIIT
-393 IVGTRGQYADAKVED
+393 IVGTRGQYAGAKVED

-420 SCKSTDVTIT
+420 SCKSIDVTIA

-460 YGNFYFKEESSET
+460 YGNFYFKEEASET

-499 GDKVTLVGQRGQYP
+499 GDKVTLVGQRGQYAN
-513 TAKVEEQKEQVSNA
+513 AKDENQKEQVANA
-527 YFISSAA
+527 YFISVET
-534 GGDVPAPEK
+534 GDAPVEDD
-543 NLTVENAAVE
+543 LTVENATVE
-553 VEATATSATFTVKS
+553 VEAEATSASFTVKS
-567 NVDWKVTKAEGDWI
+567 NLDWTVSRVEGDWV
-581 TKFTESGSND
+581 TSFTESGSKD
-591 GTITVEFAANEGAL
+591 GTIAVEFSANEGEA
-605 RTAKFEVAGADKK
+605 RTAKFTVKAGDKS
-618 VEIALTQK
+618 VELTLTQK
-626 AAGEAPA
+626 AATAAPEVA
-633 VECKNLAELNAA
+633 YKTLAELNAA
-645 ILAAGEEGLDFVLN
+645 IIAGGEEGIGFTLDLEE
-659 LSKPVVLTR
+659 PAVLTK
-668 ICTDN
+668 ISG
-673 KTSYFQDETAGVMF
+673 KTYYFEDKTAGIMYYGSAIEGAAVGMTIKGKLTNGAAVMF
-687 YGYVL
+687 S
-692 EGAFLG
+692 
-698 LTIEGVVKGTGVVY
+698 
-712 NGLPEVVAFYDISG
+712 GLPEVTFVDFSE
-726 AKVGATATIPCTE
+726 ATIGITSDIPCTN

-749 NKYLNMQVKLTG
+749 NKYLNMQVKLSD
-761 VEVSEA
+761 VEVADA
-767 FSNSDK
+767 FSNSDR

-779 GADELAIY
+779 GDDEVAVY
-787 VKTTDA
+787 VKTKDE
-793 FEAAQGS
+793 FEAELGS
-800 KADLVVFP
+800 KGNIIVFP
-808 AVFNANKQAYVWA
+808 AIDNSNKQVYIWEGKDFEATLKGA
-821 ADDYKPSV
+821 S
-829 VGGQITLASKF
+829 ITLASAF
-840 TVNVGETVSLGATTN
+840 SVNVGEMVSLSASTN
-855 STATIKYASADE
+855 STATIKYVSADE
-867 TIATVSADGVVTGV
+867 TIATVSAEGVVTGV
-881 KEGEVEITASI
+881 KEGTVEITASVE
-892 DAVEGF
+892 AVDGF
-898 TAAEAKT
+898 SAAEAKT
-905 TIVVKPAGT
+905 TITVKPAGT
-914 EAPVLTYTLQATT
+914 ISEDKYFVKVTEAPTDWSGTYLIVWDSEAHSSVSKKDLVKTCDLTLDGNRVVATDEVKAA
-927 STHTSYAQSG
+927 SVVIASFESG
-937 EVEVNGLTWM
+937 YSIQLSDSKYLT
-947 VNGNTTLKSN
+947 VPASN
-957 EKPIWRLGGK
+957 ACGSNAKAMALSIILTKDGAE
-967 NIENTDRFIY
+967 
-977 GKSPISGKVSK
+977 ISGKDS
-988 IEITHV
+988 
-994 GAGKKVTVN
+994 N
-1003 SVTVFVYDTA
+1003 
-1013 KDAADATNEVS
+1013 DATRYLCKNGEFYRMYK
-1024 SVTGTFV
+1024 SV
-1031 ANGVTT
+1031 
-1037 FEAPEGQDWTGKYYR
+1037 
-1052 IVYNLSVSGSKNQG
+1052 GSYVLPTLFKLE
-1066 VDFLKAD
+1066 D
-1073 FWK
+1073 

>member
-266 SSDVSWL
+266 SSNVSWL

-460 YGNFYFKEESSET
+460 YGNFYFKEEASET

-499 GDKVTLVGQRGQYP
+499 GDKVTLVGQRGQFP
-513 TAKVEEQKEQVSNA
+513 NAKVEEQKEQVSNA

-567 NVDWKVTKAEGDWI
+567 NVEWTVTKAEGDWI

-618 VEIALTQK
+618 VELTLTQK

-645 ILAAGEEGLDFVLN
+645 ILAAGEAGIDFTLN
-659 LSKPVVLTR
+659 LSKPAVLTR
-668 ICTDN
+668 ICADN

-687 YGYVL
+687 YGYVM

-726 AKVGATATIPCTE
+726 ARVGATATIPCTE

-787 VKTTDA
+787 VKTTEA

-905 TIVVKPAGT
+905 TIVVKPAGSS
-914 EAPVLTYTLQATT
+914 ESKVYTLTFPDDNSANNAAGGYNLEWEAQKDGFAWTISAFNNNKWGNEWKYIRGGSKKFESAPSIATKT
-927 STHTSYAQSG
+927 VMPEAISTITITVDDCKYYNTDNIKAAYVLVSTNADYSEAAKYPVTIAKG
-937 EVEVNGLTWM
+937 EVEVKITTPAKGCYYKLVIEMGKCNNNG
-947 VNGNTTLKSN
+947 
-957 EKPIWRLGGK
+957 EIQ
-967 NIENTDRFIY
+967 
-977 GKSPISGKVSK
+977 ISKL
-988 IEITHV
+988 
-994 GAGKKVTVN
+994 
-1003 SVTVFVYDTA
+1003 VYS
-1013 KDAADATNEVS
+1013 E
-1024 SVTGTFV
+1024 
-1031 ANGVTT
+1031 
-1037 FEAPEGQDWTGKYYR
+1037 
-1052 IVYNLSVSGSKNQG
+1052 
-1066 VDFLKAD
+1066 
-1073 FWK
+1073 

>member
-23 QDLEVAS
+23 QELEVAS

-42 ANGGEVTVKLLAPQ
+42 ANGGDVTVKLLAPQ

-88 EVIVKVPENKGY
+88 EVTVKVPENKGY

-115 AITIAQVGEKGE
+115 AITISQVGEKGE
-127 RLLECSIAEFLKKPV
+127 RLLECS
-142 DASVYYVLTGVVANS
+142 
-157 VNPDTYSNFDLV
+157 
-169 DPKTGDKV
+169 
-177 LIYGLA
+177 
-183 KKEDVS
+183 
-189 NQKIGLLKEL
+189 
-199 GIEEGDQI
+199 
-207 TIASTRGAY
+207 
-216 NGTPQGMKS
+216 
-225 YYISHKKSE
+225 
-234 APMIKLGMSEVTA
+234 
-247 AKGSDFD
+247 
-254 LAVSSNMVTWTL
+254 
-266 SSDVSWL
+266 
-273 TFDPATGDKS
+273 
-283 TTVKVSVAEDGEGT
+283 
-297 EGVITLA
+297 
-304 AEGLESVSCKV
+304 
-315 TRTDIKDVTIAEFL
+315 IAEFL

-460 YGNFYFKEESSET
+460 YGNFYFKEEASET

-499 GDKVTLVGQRGQYP
+499 GDKVTLVGQRGQFP
-513 TAKVEEQKEQVSNA
+513 NAKVEEQKEQVSNA

-567 NVDWKVTKAEGDWI
+567 NVEWTVTKAEGDWI

-618 VEIALTQK
+618 VELTLTQK
-626 AAGEAPA
+626 AVAEAPA

-645 ILAAGEEGLDFVLN
+645 ILAAGEEGLDFTLN
-659 LSKPVVLTR
+659 LSKPAVLTR

-692 EGAFLG
+692 EDAFLG

-712 NGLPEVVAFYDISG
+712 NGLPEVVAFYDVSG
-726 AKVGATATIPCTE
+726 ARIGATATIPCTE

-761 VEVSEA
+761 VEVSDA

-779 GADELAIY
+779 GAEELTIY
-787 VKTTDA
+787 VKTTEA
-793 FEAAQGS
+793 FTAAQGS

-855 STATIKYASADE
+855 STATIKYSSADE

-905 TIVVKPAGT
+905 TIVVKPAGSS
-914 EAPVLTYTLQATT
+914 ESKVYTLTFPDDNSANNAAGGYNLEWEAQKDGFAWTISAFNNNKWGNEWKYIRGGSKKFESTPSIATKT
-927 STHTSYAQSG
+927 VMPEAISTIAITFDDTKNFSTDNIKAAYVLVSTNADYSEAAKYPVTIAKG
-937 EVEVNGLTWM
+937 EVEVKITTPAKGCYYKLVIEMGKCNNNG
-947 VNGNTTLKSN
+947 
-957 EKPIWRLGGK
+957 EIQ
-967 NIENTDRFIY
+967 
-977 GKSPISGKVSK
+977 ISKL
-988 IEITHV
+988 
-994 GAGKKVTVN
+994 
-1003 SVTVFVYDTA
+1003 VYS
-1013 KDAADATNEVS
+1013 E
-1024 SVTGTFV
+1024 
-1031 ANGVTT
+1031 
-1037 FEAPEGQDWTGKYYR
+1037 
-1052 IVYNLSVSGSKNQG
+1052 
-1066 VDFLKAD
+1066 
-1073 FWK
+1073 

>member
-23 QDLEVAS
+23 QELEVAS

-42 ANGGEVTVKLLAPQ
+42 ANGGDVTVKLLAPQ

-115 AITIAQVGEKGE
+115 AITISQVGEKGE

-189 NQKIGLLKEL
+189 NQRIGLLKEL

-266 SSDVSWL
+266 SSDVSWI

-344 ESIVNDQFGNLYAED
+344 ESIVNDQFGNFYAED

-369 TATKQAKND
+369 TAAKQAKND

-430 EFLAKEVASKYLES
+430 EFLTKEVASKYLES

-460 YGNFYFKEESSET
+460 YGNFYFKEEASET

-499 GDKVTLVGQRGQYP
+499 GDKVTLVGQRGQFP
-513 TAKVEEQKEQVSNA
+513 NAKVEEQKEQVSNA

-567 NVDWKVTKAEGDWI
+567 NVEWTVTKAEGDWI

-618 VEIALTQK
+618 VEITLTQK

-659 LSKPVVLTR
+659 LSKPAVLTR

-692 EGAFLG
+692 EDAFLG
-698 LTIEGVVKGTGVVY
+698 FTVEGVIKGTGVVY
-712 NGLPEVVAFYDISG
+712 NGLPEVTSFYDITG
-726 AKVGATATIPCTE
+726 ARIGATATIPCTE

-761 VEVSEA
+761 VEVSDA

-779 GADELAIY
+779 GAEELAIY
-787 VKTTDA
+787 VKTTEA
-793 FEAAQGS
+793 FTAAQGS

-855 STATIKYASADE
+855 STATIKYSSADE

-905 TIVVKPAGT
+905 TIVVKPAGSS
-914 EAPVLTYTLQATT
+914 ESKVYTLTFPDDNSANNKVGSYTDTWEAQKDGFAWTITAFNNNKWGNDWTYIRGGSKKGESNPTIATKT
-927 STHTSYAQSG
+927 VMPEAISTITITVDGSKNFSTDNIKAAYVLVSSNADYSEAAKYPVTIAKG
-937 EVEVNGLTWM
+937 EVEVKITTPAKGCYYKLVIEMGKCNNNG
-947 VNGNTTLKSN
+947 
-957 EKPIWRLGGK
+957 EIQ
-967 NIENTDRFIY
+967 
-977 GKSPISGKVSK
+977 ISKL
-988 IEITHV
+988 
-994 GAGKKVTVN
+994 
-1003 SVTVFVYDTA
+1003 VYS
-1013 KDAADATNEVS
+1013 E
-1024 SVTGTFV
+1024 
-1031 ANGVTT
+1031 
-1037 FEAPEGQDWTGKYYR
+1037 
-1052 IVYNLSVSGSKNQG
+1052 
-1066 VDFLKAD
+1066 
-1073 FWK
+1073 

>member
-23 QDLEVAS
+23 QELEVAS

-88 EVIVKVPENKGY
+88 EVTVKVPENKGY

-266 SSDVSWL
+266 SSNVSWL

-460 YGNFYFKEESSET
+460 YGNFYFKEEASET

-499 GDKVTLVGQRGQYP
+499 GDKVTLVGQRGQFP

-553 VEATATSATFTVKS
+553 VEATATSAAFTVKS
-567 NVDWKVTKAEGDWI
+567 NVEWTVTKAEGDWI

-605 RTAKFEVAGADKK
+605 RIAKFEVAGADKK
-618 VEIALTQK
+618 VEITLTQK
-626 AAGEAPA
+626 AAGEAPV
-633 VECKNLAELNAA
+633 VEYKSLAELNAA
-645 ILAAGEEGLDFVLN
+645 ILAAGEEGIDFTLN
-659 LSKPVVLTR
+659 LSKPAVLTR

-687 YGYVL
+687 FGYVL

-698 LTIEGVVKGTGVVY
+698 LTVEGVIKGTGVVY
-712 NGLPEVVAFYDISG
+712 NGLPEVTSFYDITG
-726 AKVGATATIPCTE
+726 ARIGATATIPYTE

-749 NKYLNMQVKLTG
+749 NKYLNMQVKLTD
-761 VEVSEA
+761 VEVSDA

-779 GADELAIY
+779 GTDELALY

-793 FEAAQGS
+793 FEAVQGS

-821 ADDYKPSV
+821 ADDYRPSV
-829 VGGQITLASKF
+829 VGGQITLVSKF

-855 STATIKYASADE
+855 STATIKYSSADE
-867 TIATVSADGVVTGV
+867 TIATVSAEGVVTGV

-905 TIVVKPAGT
+905 TIVVKPAGSS
-914 EAPVLTYTLQATT
+914 ESKVYTLTFPDDNSANNKVGAYNETWEAQKDGFAWTISAFNNNKWGWKYIRCGSKKFESTPSIATKT
-927 STHTSYAQSG
+927 VMPEAISTIAITFDDTKNFSTDNIKAAYVLVSTNADYSEAAKYPVTIAKG
-937 EVEVNGLTWM
+937 EVEVKITTPAKGCYYKLVIEMGKCANNG
-947 VNGNTTLKSN
+947 
-957 EKPIWRLGGK
+957 EIQ
-967 NIENTDRFIY
+967 
-977 GKSPISGKVSK
+977 ISKL
-988 IEITHV
+988 
-994 GAGKKVTVN
+994 
-1003 SVTVFVYDTA
+1003 VYS
-1013 KDAADATNEVS
+1013 E
-1024 SVTGTFV
+1024 
-1031 ANGVTT
+1031 
-1037 FEAPEGQDWTGKYYR
+1037 
-1052 IVYNLSVSGSKNQG
+1052 
-1066 VDFLKAD
+1066 
-1073 FWK
+1073 